1 MYLMRLTHYYKMK
14 PWWIAHWFVKIPRL
28 GHTKWYYRLV
38 GKCLMIFHIIHGNSE
53 VKKKGGCIVPNNPLD
68 FNSIWSCTVHRQVQV
83 IKTH

>member
-1 MYLMRLTHYYKMK
+1 MSALKCPKCDENEEPSIQQLT
-14 PWWIAHWFVKIPRL
+14 IAQNNPKI
-28 GHTKWYYRLV
+28 
-38 GKCLMIFHIIHGNSE
+38 GNSE